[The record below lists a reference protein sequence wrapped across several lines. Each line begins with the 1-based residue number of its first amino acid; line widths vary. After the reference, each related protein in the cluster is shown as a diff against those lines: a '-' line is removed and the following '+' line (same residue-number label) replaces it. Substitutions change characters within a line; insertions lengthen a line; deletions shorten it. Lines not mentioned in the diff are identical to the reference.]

1 MSRGKSSMSADEMA
15 LETELKPLAHLPKKL
30 GYPDQAKKDVLAAR
44 VREVLKADAKIIT
57 DLEKKL
63 GAHTAAG
70 GVEKIND
77 DPDPGELNMQ
87 LALTRLVAD
96 EQERNHARLHGKD
109 FQIKY
114 NLSNEQMFTLCR
126 LAIEIGFYQ
135 NTKDLQDYLVE
146 YAKLSPA
153 LRALTPDS
161 GVLIGLNKEEVN
173 KSIIGSCSCSCP

>member
-1 MSRGKSSMSADEMA
+1 MSRGKTTMSAVEAA
-15 LETELKPLAHLPKKL
+15 LENELKPLAHLPKKL
-30 GYPDQAKKDVLAAR
+30 GYPDQAKKDALANS
-44 VREVLKADAKIIT
+44 VRDHLKADARIIS

-63 GAHTAAG
+63 GAHTATG
-70 GVEKIND
+70 GVEKVND

-96 EQERNHARLHGKD
+96 EKERTHARLHGKA
-109 FQIKY
+109 FQVKY

-126 LAIEIGFYQ
+126 LAVEIGFYQ
-135 NTKDLQDYLVE
+135 NTNDLKEYLEE

-161 GVLIGLNKEEVN
+161 GALIGLNDKEVT
-173 KSIIGSCSCSCP
+173 KAIIGSCSCSCP